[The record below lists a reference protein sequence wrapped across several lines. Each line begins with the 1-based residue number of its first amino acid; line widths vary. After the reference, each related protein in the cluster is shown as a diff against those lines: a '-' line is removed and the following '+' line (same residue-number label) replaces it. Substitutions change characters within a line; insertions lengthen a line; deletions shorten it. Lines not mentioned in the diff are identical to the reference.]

1 MRTLLLATLLLS
13 VAPFLRAADP
23 APATAQPKL
32 PEFDYQTGSVT
43 VGSNIATMNLPD
55 GYRFLGP
62 KEARFI
68 LEKMWGNP
76 EDRSVLGLLFG
87 PNQGPDTDNGWAV
100 VVSFEDSG
108 FVKDDD
114 ARSIDYNDLLK
125 SMQEDTIEGN
135 KARKKHGYPTVD
147 LLGWAEQPHYDSAKK
162 TLYWAKRLRFEG
174 VEEPQLNYN
183 MRVLGRRGVLELN
196 PLGAESQLSTLKE
209 VAPTILAATSFTQ
222 GNRYEDFSESSGD
235 KVAAYG
241 IAGLIT
247 GGVLLK
253 TGLLKVLLKP
263 LIFLGV
269 IVVGV
274 IGKIMAGRKQQ
285 A

>member
-1 MRTLLLATLLLS
+1 
-13 VAPFLRAADP
+13 
-23 APATAQPKL
+23 
-32 PEFDYQTGSVT
+32 
-43 VGSNIATMNLPD
+43 
-55 GYRFLGP
+55 
-62 KEARFI
+62 
-68 LEKMWGNP
+68 MWGNP
-76 EDRSVLGLLFG
+76 EDHSVLGLLFG
-87 PNQGPDTDNGWAV
+87 PNQGPETDNGWAV

-114 ARSIDYNDLLK
+114 ARSINYSDLLK
-125 SMQEDTIEGN
+125 SMQEGTVEEN
-135 KARKKHGYPTVD
+135 KMRKKQGYPTVD

-174 VEEPQLNYN
+174 IEEPQLNYN

-196 PLGAESQLSTLKE
+196 PLGGESQLATLRE
-209 VAPTILAATSFTQ
+209 TAPVILAATSFTQ

-247 GGVLLK
+247 GGLLLK

-274 IGKIMAGRKQQ
+274 IGKIMSGRKQQ